1 MNNYELI
8 DKAITYATKH
18 HEGVSRKGKKIP
30 YILHPLEAMS
40 VVATITDDNELIA
53 AAALH
58 DLIEDTDVTYDDIKL
73 EFGKRIADIVN
84 EESDNTLPN
93 YGNLGWKE
101 KKALALNRLKNAN
114 LDVKIVALGDKLSNI
129 RAIHNDYYLIG
140 NDFWNRFRESN
151 PSSHKWRYMELV
163 KCFDELKDTNAYKEF
178 EWLVKDTFKG
188 IE

>member
-40 VVATITDDNELIA
+40 IVATITDDNELIA

-73 EFGKRIADIVN
+73 EFGKRIADIVAA
-84 EESDNTLPN
+84 ESINLLPN
-93 YGNLGWKE
+93 YDRLSWVEAKQLAIDKLKE
-101 KKALALNRLKNAN
+101 API
-114 LDVKIVALGDKLSNI
+114 DVKIIALSDKLSNM
-129 RAIHNDYYLIG
+129 RAINNDYRLNG
-140 NDFWNRFRESN
+140 EEFWNRFKIKDKN
-151 PSSHKWRYMELV
+151 IHKWRYNALLE
-163 KCFDELKDTNAYKEF
+163 CFEELKDTRAYKEF
-178 EWLVKDTFKG
+178 KYLVFETFNG
-188 IE
+188 E